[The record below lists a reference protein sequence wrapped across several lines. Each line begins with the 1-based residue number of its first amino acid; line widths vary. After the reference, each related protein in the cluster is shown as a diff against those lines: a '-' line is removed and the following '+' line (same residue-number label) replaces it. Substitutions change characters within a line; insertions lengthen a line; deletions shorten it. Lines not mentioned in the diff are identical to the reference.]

1 MNRLTKKPAK
11 PEAPRKGIT
20 VQFKDPTDE
29 PRLLALCAI
38 QSPATAP
45 AAMAHAC
52 MVEGMAARE
61 AKTKR
66 RGKVAA

>member
-1 MNRLTKKPAK
+1 MNRPQKKPAG
-11 PEAPRKGIT
+11 PYVPRKGIT
-20 VQFKDPTDE
+20 VQYKNETDE
-29 PRLLALCAI
+29 PRLLALCAL

-61 AKTKR
+61 AKAKR
-66 RGKVAA
+66 RGKAS